1 MIILNIFQHIKETR
15 EVKKRE
21 REFKKEIERIKKSDD
36 ETIREKL
43 PDVSTENSEIV
54 PELVKAMSDE
64 QEKIQAISDEQV
76 YPDLSPNETSQ
87 VFDAIDTD
95 ALEKDF
101 TTDVVSRKTF
111 VKLMAK
117 LALAHDVNNFIPALL
132 QEPHPY
138 RVLYDVVDM
147 AENMRTNPNYNENGG
162 IIHPVFLDILQNVK
176 RDDKFKDDS
185 KGMAKCIA
193 IYMAYKQARY
203 GAMLYLSDFQ
213 KLLDDENM
221 QLQLPKCIGFEYNK
235 IIENKKIY
243 RPKQYDEENC
253 KKIIIDNMKKI
264 KEREQEILA
273 RGAKTGEER

>member
-21 REFKKEIERIKKSDD
+21 REFKKEIERIKRSDD

-54 PELVKAMSDE
+54 PELVK
-64 QEKIQAISDEQV
+64 AISDEQV